1 MVCQTG
7 FGASFGHH
15 LSIPYK
21 QQKIRC
27 DAQDAQIRHRNSSV
41 LAKAWDGQIIHRE
54 CPINAQRILR
64 MPKWCP
70 KSPTGILP
78 LILASTRLAWS
89 RVCCSK
95 LTKSTTTNKLTM
107 STMLTPPTTILTP
120 TTSTT
125 PRRREKGVVS
135 FLFQKSGG
143 DEEPCILEVVTM
155 SYMLVKV
162 VGETEEEIFFPSEMR
177 LLWGQY
183 IALRGWFCTER
194 WNGLCINTLYKTNN
208 QVARDSIHNVYGIFN
223 LFSKFAKE
231 MKKRVSW

>member
-1 MVCQTG
+1 MDTLYTG
-7 FGASFGHH
+7 IARR
-15 LSIPYK
+15 IPDK
-21 QQKIRC
+21 CPKNAP
-27 DAQDAQIRHRNSSV
+27 DAQM
-41 LAKAWDGQIIHRE
+41 
-54 CPINAQRILR
+54 
-64 MPKWCP
+64 MPKRCP
-70 KSPTGILP
+70 KPPTGMLP
-78 LILASTRLAWS
+78 SILASKRLAWS
-89 RVCCSK
+89 RVSCSR
-95 LTKSTTTNKLTM
+95 TNQIHHNQQTNHVNYTDITHHN
-107 STMLTPPTTILTP
+107 SCTNHT

-125 PRRREKGVVS
+125 HIRGEERGRVIS
-135 FLFQKSGG
+135 FLRKSGG

-194 WNGLCINTLYKTNN
+194 WNGLCIHTLYKTNN